1 MLEPAVLAATL
12 EAVSDAVLITGPDGA
27 ICWTNAAFTAMTGY
41 TPDEVAGKTPRLLKS
56 GAQDA
61 AFYGELW
68 STILSGRAWSGE
80 MTNRRKDGSIYMERQ
95 TITPVKDAG
104 GAITHFIAVK
114 REITGERRL
123 GALHENVPLPY
134 QSMDASG
141 RLIEVNQA
149 WLELLGYERR
159 QVEGR
164 PFADFLAPGQSALF
178 EQRFAAFKAAGRT
191 CDAEFDM
198 VRRNGSPVRVS
209 LCGIAARKPDGTFR
223 QSYCILHDIS
233 ERQRAREEREAILD
247 TALDGFVV
255 VDGDGRI
262 LETNEAY
269 CRMSGYRRDELL
281 RMRVHDLEAAETPE
295 AVDAHRA
302 RIAHIGFDR
311 FESRHRRKDGA
322 IVDLDICL
330 NYLPAAGNVFAFLR
344 DITERK
350 RTERALRE
358 SEANYRNLVEQ
369 MPEGCAVHELAGTGE
384 TAEYRF
390 LAVNPAFER
399 LTGLSAK
406 AVTGRSLRE
415 ALPEMER
422 EWAEIYER
430 VALTGKPVHFER
442 YFPALGKHLE
452 TIAWRP
458 DERRFAMILADVT
471 EQRETAERLRE
482 SEARYRDMVETAWE
496 GVWQI
501 DAEHR
506 TMFVNRRMAEMV
518 GYSREEMAGRPV
530 TYFVDEDVADL
541 RARGSGA
548 HSRRTFGTP
557 GLQTSPQGRLPSSGS
572 CSRPCRAYDAA
583 GRYTGAIAMV
593 ADITERRQAEREL
606 QFERAQL
613 LSIFDAIED
622 PVYVSDPRTHEVLF
636 VNRSPARGARPRPR
650 GGKCYR
656 ELQGKDRPCDFCTNP
671 VIFGDGGKSYR
682 WRFDNPVL
690 GRTYDVTDQVIR
702 WPDGRD
708 VRLEFASDVTEG
720 VRAEARLRDAHHLL
734 DTLVQAAPVAIVALD
749 AERRVR
755 MWNRCAELISGWR
768 AEEVDGPAAR
778 GARAIREGRRHRSAC
793 SREKPCRDR
802 VHHHSPRRFR
812 LPCQRLRR
820 AASRRRRPRRRPGHH
835 RHRHERP
842 QAPGSTTA
850 PGPETRGRG
859 PAGRRRGA

>member
-1 MLEPAVLAATL
+1 MPQSSHMLEPAVLAATL
-12 EAVSDAVLITGPDGA
+12 EAVPDAVLITGPDGA

-41 TPDEVAGKTPRLLKS
+41 TPDEVAGKNPRLLKS

-95 TITPVKDAG
+95 TITPVKDAS

-322 IVDLDICL
+322 LVDLDICL

-350 RTERALRE
+350 RTERAL
-358 SEANYRNLVEQ
+358 
-369 MPEGCAVHELAGTGE
+369 
-384 TAEYRF
+384 
-390 LAVNPAFER
+390 
-399 LTGLSAK
+399 
-406 AVTGRSLRE
+406 
-415 ALPEMER
+415 
-422 EWAEIYER
+422 
-430 VALTGKPVHFER
+430 
-442 YFPALGKHLE
+442 
-452 TIAWRP
+452 
-458 DERRFAMILADVT
+458 
-471 EQRETAERLRE
+471 
-482 SEARYRDMVETAWE
+482 
-496 GVWQI
+496 
-501 DAEHR
+501 
-506 TMFVNRRMAEMV
+506 
-518 GYSREEMAGRPV
+518 
-530 TYFVDEDVADL
+530 
-541 RARGSGA
+541 
-548 HSRRTFGTP
+548 
-557 GLQTSPQGRLPSSGS
+557 
-572 CSRPCRAYDAA
+572 
-583 GRYTGAIAMV
+583 
-593 ADITERRQAEREL
+593 
-606 QFERAQL
+606 
-613 LSIFDAIED
+613 
-622 PVYVSDPRTHEVLF
+622 
-636 VNRSPARGARPRPR
+636 GARSA
-650 GGKCYR
+650 
-656 ELQGKDRPCDFCTNP
+656 TA
-671 VIFGDGGKSYR
+671 R
-682 WRFDNPVL
+682 WS
-690 GRTYDVTDQVIR
+690 IR
-702 WPDGRD
+702 WSR
-708 VRLEFASDVTEG
+708 ASWCGT
-720 VRAEARLRDAHHLL
+720 A
-734 DTLVQAAPVAIVALD
+734 
-749 AERRVR
+749 
-755 MWNRCAELISGWR
+755 
-768 AEEVDGPAAR
+768 
-778 GARAIREGRRHRSAC
+778 GRRHHLQ
-793 SREKPCRDR
+793 RE
-802 VHHHSPRRFR
+802 
-812 LPCQRLRR
+812 RR
-820 AASRRRRPRRRPGHH
+820 APPRRRPIPLGPLRGGCELLLIDGTPCPHG
-835 RHRHERP
+835 EEP
-842 QAPGSTTA
+842 CTT
-850 PGPETRGRG
+850 TLRT
-859 PAGRRRGA
+859 GRRWYVILGVRHPGAELRWMQVNTSPIFGEDRAA